1 MVISVA
7 LALVACYLL
16 GSVPFGFITGR
27 LLGVDVRRHGSGNIG
42 ATNVLRVVGPAA
54 AVPVL
59 LLDAGK
65 GIAAVY
71 LGRALAPGL
80 DPAWAGTLAGMAAIA
95 GHNWSV
101 FLGFKGGKGVAT
113 SAGVAA
119 VLIPRFVLAGLVVFL
134 ATILI
139 TRYVSL
145 GSLLAAAV
153 TAVYVLVAPA
163 PVPLKFFGVAGAL
176 FIIVRHRANIKRL
189 MTGQESRLGQKP
201 GQKS

>member
-1 MVISVA
+1 MIIPVA
-7 LALVACYLL
+7 LALLLSYLV

-59 LLDAGK
+59 LLDASK

-113 SAGVAA
+113 SAGVAM
-119 VLIPRFVLAGLVVFL
+119 VLIPWSVVVGLIVFL

-145 GSLLAAAV
+145 GSLLAAAA
-153 TAVYVLVAPA
+153 TAVYVLAVAA
-163 PVPLKFFGVAGAL
+163 PLPFKVFGVAGAV
-176 FIIVRHRANIKRL
+176 FITVRHRSNIKRL
-189 MTGQESRLGQKP
+189 LAGQEARLGQRAGP
-201 GQKS
+201 KS

>member
-1 MVISVA
+1 MIIPVA
-7 LALVACYLL
+7 LALLLSYLV
-16 GSVPFGFITGR
+16 GSVPFGFIAGR
-27 LLGVDVRRHGSGNIG
+27 LLGVDVRRRGSGNIG

-65 GIAAVY
+65 GLAAVY

-80 DPAWAGTLAGMAAIA
+80 DPAWAGALAGMAAIV

-113 SAGVAA
+113 SAGAAA
-119 VLIPRFVLAGLVVFL
+119 VLIPWFAVAGLVFFL
-134 ATILI
+134 GAILI

-145 GSLLAAAV
+145 GSLLGAAATGV
-153 TAVYVLVAPA
+153 SVLIAPA
-163 PVPLKFFGVAGAL
+163 PLAFKAFGVAAAL
-176 FIIVRHRANIKRL
+176 VIVVRHRANIKRL
-189 MTGQESRLGQKP
+189 LAGQESRLGQRP
-201 GQKS
+201 GSKS